1 MQFWDH
7 IINTA
12 LLGTDKRAI
21 SIKELPAAMEEAA
34 IQVQQNNSIDKEEQ
48 FLQIAAMAFNYRQ
61 CGITPL
67 QKEGITITKADAE
80 EKQYSSALAMQTL
93 KDILETESNSLL
105 HFWLQQC
112 VAKELIVIP
121 DLVPVLFNTAV
132 QQKKLQNLVVACCGK
147 RGEWLSRFNS
157 DWNFSTA
164 VTNEELWQTGSPEQ
178 RKTVLQQLRQSNPV
192 QAREWLQQ
200 AWPQED
206 ANTKAELLPIL
217 SINSSE
223 EDITFLESLST
234 EKSKKV
240 KDEALK
246 LLKQIPGSAIIQKYW
261 QVVQQSVT
269 TTSGKWFSKEKVHL
283 QLAHVDDSIFKS
295 GIQQLSDQKDVSD
308 ESFILYQLV
317 SFIPPDK
324 WEKHFDSD
332 PRTIIQLFK
341 RDKDTEKLIPA
352 IGMAAGRFKNI
363 TWGRILMED
372 VNTFYYDLALLL
384 PRNERE
390 QYLLRYFDHISE
402 MAIKYLTEKD
412 EGEWGLEITKAFL
425 KHTAKGPHQYNRAF
439 YSKHI
444 HHMPVTVL
452 PELEKCSPPEE
463 HLKTYWNN
471 TSEYIAK
478 LIKLKIKTIQS
489 FNE

>member
-1 MQFWDH
+1 MEFWDH

-12 LLGTDKRAI
+12 LLGTDKRTI
-21 SIKELPAAMEEAA
+21 SINELPVAMEEAA
-34 IQVQQNNSIDKEEQ
+34 TQVQQNNAVDKEEQ
-48 FLQIAAMAFNYRQ
+48 FLQIAALAFNYRQ
-61 CGITPL
+61 CGAMPF
-67 QKEGITITKADAE
+67 QKEGVTITRADVE
-80 EKQYSSALAMQTL
+80 EKKYGSALAMQTL

-105 HFWLQQC
+105 QFWLQQC
-112 VAKELIVIP
+112 VAKEQIVIP

-132 QQKKLQNLVVACCGK
+132 QQKKLQNLVAACCGK
-147 RGEWLSRFNS
+147 RGEWLSGFNG

-164 VTNEELWQTGSPEQ
+164 TTDEELWQTGSPEQ
-178 RKTVLQQLRQSNPV
+178 RKTVLQQLRQSNPT

-206 ANTKAELLPIL
+206 ANTKTELLPLL
-217 SINSSE
+217 SVNISE
-223 EDITFLESLST
+223 EDIAFLESCST

-261 QVVQQSVT
+261 QVVQQSVSVT
-269 TTSGKWFSKEKVHL
+269 GGKWLSKEKVHI
-283 QLAHVDDSIFKS
+283 QLANIDDSIFKS
-295 GIQQLSDQKDVSD
+295 GIQQLSDQKNVSD

-317 SFIPPDK
+317 SFIPPGW

-332 PRTIIQLFK
+332 ARTIIKLFQS
-341 RDKDTEKLIPA
+341 DKEAEKLVPA
-352 IGMAAGRFKNI
+352 FGMAAGRFKNI

-372 VNTFYYDLALLL
+372 ANTFYYDLALLL
-384 PRNERE
+384 PRDERE
-390 QYLLRYFDHISE
+390 QYLLRYFDHIAD

-412 EGEWGLEITKAFL
+412 EGEWGLEITKAFF
-425 KHTAKGPHQYNRAF
+425 KHTAKSPHQYNRAF

-444 HHMPVTVL
+444 HHVPVAVL
-452 PELEKCSPPEE
+452 HELEKCSPAEE
-463 HLKTYWNN
+463 HLKTYWNS
-471 TSEYIAK
+471 TSEYITK
-478 LIKLKIKTIQS
+478 LINLKIQTIKS

>member
-1 MQFWDH
+1 MEFWDH

-12 LLGTDKRAI
+12 LLGTDKRTI
-21 SIKELPAAMEEAA
+21 SISELPEAMAEVAT
-34 IQVQQNNSIDKEEQ
+34 QVQQNNAVDKEEQ
-48 FLQIAAMAFNYRQ
+48 FLQIASLAFNYRQ
-61 CGITPL
+61 CGAMPL
-67 QKEGITITKADAE
+67 QKEGVTTTRADVE
-80 EKQYSSALAMQTL
+80 EKKYGSAVAMRTL
-93 KDILETESNSLL
+93 NDILETDSNSLL
-105 HFWLQQC
+105 QFWLQEC
-112 VAKELIVIP
+112 VAKEQIVIP

-132 QQKKLQNLVVACCGK
+132 QQKKLQNLIVACCGK

-164 VTNEELWQTGSPEQ
+164 ATDEELWQTGSPEQ
-178 RKTVLQQLRQSNPV
+178 RKTVLQQLRQLNPA

-200 AWPQED
+200 SWPQED
-206 ANTKAELLPIL
+206 ANTKVELLPLL
-217 SINSSE
+217 SVNISE
-223 EDITFLESLST
+223 EDIAFLESCST

-261 QVVQQSVT
+261 QAAQQSVT
-269 TTSGKWFSKEKVHL
+269 IVHENSKKQVHI
-283 QLAHVDDSIFKS
+283 QLANIDDSIFKS
-295 GIQQLSDQKDVSD
+295 GIQQLSDQKNVSD
-308 ESFILYQLV
+308 ESFILYQLF
-317 SFIPPDK
+317 SFIPPEW
-324 WEKHFDSD
+324 WEQYFNAD

-341 RDKDTEKLIPA
+341 KDEAAEKLVPA
-352 IGMAAGRFKNI
+352 FGMAAGRFKNI

-384 PRNERE
+384 PGDERE
-390 QYLLRYFDHISE
+390 QYLLRYFDHITE
-402 MAIKYLTEKD
+402 MAVKYLTEKV

-425 KHTAKGPHQYNRAF
+425 THTAKSPHQYNKAF

-452 PELEKCSPPEE
+452 PELEKCAPSEE

-471 TSEYIAK
+471 NIGHITK
-478 LIKLKIKTIQS
+478 LIQLKIKTIKS

>member
-1 MQFWDH
+1 MAFWDH

-21 SIKELPAAMEEAA
+21 SVNELPAAMEEAA
-34 IQVQQNNSIDKEEQ
+34 TQVQQNNSIDKEEQ
-48 FLQIAAMAFNYRQ
+48 FLQIAAIAFNYRQ
-61 CGITPL
+61 CGIMPL
-67 QKEGITITKADAE
+67 QKEGVTITKADAE
-80 EKQYSSALAMQTL
+80 EKQYGSALAMQTL

-105 HFWLQQC
+105 QFWLQEC
-112 VAKELIVIP
+112 MAKGKIVIP
-121 DLVPVLFNTAV
+121 DLIPVLFNTAV
-132 QQKKLQNLVVACCGK
+132 QQKKLQNMVVACCGK

-164 VTNEELWQTGSPEQ
+164 ATDEELWQTGSLEQ
-178 RKTVLQQLRQSNPV
+178 RKAVLQQLRQSD
-192 QAREWLQQ
+192 QAKAREWLQQ

-206 ANTKAELLPIL
+206 ANTKTELLPLL
-217 SINSSE
+217 SLNIGE
-223 EDITFLESLST
+223 EDIAFLESLSR

-246 LLKQIPGSAIIQKYW
+246 LLKQVPGSAIIQKYW

-269 TTSGKWFSKEKVHL
+269 VTGGKWFSKEKVHI
-283 QLAHVDDSIFKS
+283 QLAPVDDSIFKS

-317 SFIPPDK
+317 SFIPPHW

-332 PRTIIQLFK
+332 PRTIIKTFQA
-341 RDKDTEKLIPA
+341 DKAAEKLIPA
-352 IGMAAGRFKNI
+352 LGMAAGRFKNI

-384 PRNERE
+384 PRDERE

-402 MAIKYLTEKD
+402 MAVKYLTEKD
-412 EGEWGLEITKAFL
+412 EDEWGLEIAKAFL
-425 KHTAKGPHQYNRAF
+425 KHTAKSPHQYNRAF

-444 HHMPVTVL
+444 HHIPVAVL
-452 PELEKCSPPEE
+452 PELERCSPTEA
-463 HLKTYWNN
+463 HLKTYWTS
-471 TSEYIAK
+471 TSEYITK
-478 LIKLKIKTIQS
+478 LINLKNQTIKS